1 MAKGKDDIILRD
13 RMQFNVTNAG
23 VSTVYGRLDL
33 SDYVNAIEK
42 QGLNI
47 KEVLI
52 QPRFPVS
59 GEDEGPFDLINTGIW
74 SPIGVGDID
83 SIGNPTVSAL
93 KVWATTRAYE
103 SAGDVGIA
111 SPDVLMVEEWIVT
124 TQASGVDMGSNHTLQ
139 HVRYGPLD
147 LHPEGYVVVSD
158 LLIGIAADNL
168 LLYDNTTIEL
178 DVMLIAEHVKVTA
191 KELTNM
197 LTQAQDL

>member
-1 MAKGKDDIILRD
+1 MAKGSNDIILRD

-23 VSTVYGRLDL
+23 VATVYGRLDL

-59 GEDEGPFDLINTGIW
+59 GPDEGPFDLINTGIW

-83 SIGNPTVSAL
+83 SIGNPDVSAL

-103 SAGDVGIA
+103 LANDVGIA
-111 SPDVLMVEEWIVT
+111 SPDVLMVEEWVVT

-139 HVRYGPLD
+139 HVRYGPED
-147 LHPEGYVVVSD
+147 LHPSGFTVVSD

-168 LLYDNTTIEL
+168 VLYDDTIIEL
-178 DVMLIAEHVKVTA
+178 DVMLIAETVKVTA